1 MSTTVTSIGEMK
13 VQLDNACVSIIVHN
27 TLRCYVDFTSTYSE
41 YLARILNFIHTHTTG
56 AGESGKSTF
65 VKQMK

>member
-1 MSTTVTSIGEMK
+1 MKFLQENFLAKCIFDVAGNNISLSTCAPCTMMHGSAMSSPVTLM
-13 VQLDNACVSIIVHN
+13 L
-27 TLRCYVDFTSTYSE
+27 LFTIFC
-41 YLARILNFIHTHTTG
+41 AG

>member
-1 MSTTVTSIGEMK
+1 M
-13 VQLDNACVSIIVHN
+13 ACVYDKIIGV
-27 TLRCYVDFTSTYSE
+27 VDKGMGGLVGPQGNPSYCS
-41 YLARILNFIHTHTTG
+41 LASG

>member
-1 MSTTVTSIGEMK
+1 MTGFPGLLHVLCSVMECKESLTKHCFVI
-13 VQLDNACVSIIVHN
+13 A
-27 TLRCYVDFTSTYSE
+27 YFPVD
-41 YLARILNFIHTHTTG
+41 AG

>member
-1 MSTTVTSIGEMK
+1 MSTTVTSIGERK

-27 TLRCYVDFTSTYSE
+27 NTLRCYVGFTSTYFE
-41 YLARILNFIHTHTTG
+41 RHTHTTG

>member
-1 MSTTVTSIGEMK
+1 M
-13 VQLDNACVSIIVHN
+13 CVVGNFAVLLSV
-27 TLRCYVDFTSTYSE
+27 YS
-41 YLARILNFIHTHTTG
+41 LFVFFPG